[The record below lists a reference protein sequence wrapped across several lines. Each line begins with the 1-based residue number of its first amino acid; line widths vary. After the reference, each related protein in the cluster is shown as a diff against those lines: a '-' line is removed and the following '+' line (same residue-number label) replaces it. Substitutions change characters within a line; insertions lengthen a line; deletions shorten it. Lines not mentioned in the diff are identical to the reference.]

1 MRVALGIVL
10 IGMALAG
17 PGCAEATVSGPTAIG
32 NNVTVTVETFSG
44 TLPVG
49 GSRFYSFT
57 VPQSG
62 MTTATLLSLKQG
74 GVDSTAIVL
83 IGLGAPRGTE
93 CLLLDGRQV
102 AVDVV
107 AQVSLTPDPGVYCAR
122 ISDAGNLTGPADFS
136 INIVHPR

>member
-1 MRVALGIVL
+1 MRSVLGIVM

-17 PGCAEATVSGPTAIG
+17 PACAEATVAGPTAIG
-32 NNVTVTVETFSG
+32 NNATLTTETFSG

-57 VPQSG
+57 VPQIGS
-62 MTTATLLSLKQG
+62 TTATLLSLKQNG
-74 GVDSTAIVL
+74 EDISVFVIL
-83 IGLGAPRGTE
+83 GLGAPRGTD

-102 AVDVV
+102 TTGV
-107 AQVSLTPDPGVYCAR
+107 APQVSLSPDPGVYCAR
-122 ISDAGNLTGPADFS
+122 IADAGNLTGPVDFS

>member
-1 MRVALGIVL
+1 
-10 IGMALAG
+10 
-17 PGCAEATVSGPTAIG
+17 
-32 NNVTVTVETFSG
+32 VTVTVETFSG

-57 VPQSG
+57 VPQPG
-62 MTTATLLSLKQG
+62 MTTATLLSLKQD
-74 GVDSTAIVL
+74 GVDSTALVL

-102 AVDVV
+102 AADVV
-107 AQVSLTPDPGVYCAR
+107 PQVSLTPDPGIYCAR
-122 ISDAGNLTGPADFS
+122 ISDAGNLTGPVDFS